1 MCFFAAV
8 PVAAAG
14 AAASSAAAGTAATVA
29 LGSAAGAAASMGA
42 TAAATTW
49 AVSPLAALGM
59 NAAMGAS
66 LLAGLATPIMGYIT
80 QSQMASSQS
89 DYQNRMYSANQA
101 IAEQSL
107 ASQYSDISRRQ
118 QEESKKASQEMQVI
132 ARQSAEARSAA
143 LVSSIEGGVSGLSVD
158 SLMSDYY
165 RKEADYLNVTQQQ
178 QRANLFQMEQAKMGA
193 RAEFQGRVLS
203 ATPQPVQKPSLL
215 ATGLSIGG
223 NVGTFATNLYLNP
236 YSREIMRTRS

>member
-1 MCFFAAV
+1 MCFFAAAPIV
-8 PVAAAG
+8 AAGAASSSAAAG
-14 AAASSAAAGTAATVA
+14 AAATAAFGA
-29 LGSAAGAAASMGA
+29 SFGAAASAGA

-59 NAAMGAS
+59 NAALGAS
-66 LLAGLATPIMGYIT
+66 LLSGLATPIMGYVT

-158 SLMSDYY
+158 SLMNDYY

-203 ATPQPVQKPSLL
+203 ATPQPVQKPSML

-223 NVGTFATNLYLNP
+223 NLGTFATNLYLNP